1 MVEFKKILF
10 PTDFS
15 PFAEKASEYAVSLA
29 KKYGSKLYV
38 LHVIE
43 QFTYIIDIGIDFRT
57 QTSLE
62 ATARKLLDDTVAS
75 LSKHGVDIEGVL
87 RSGNPFAEIVHF
99 ASREN
104 IDLIVMATHGRTGLE
119 HMLMGSV
126 TEKVIRKAPCPVLT
140 IRRPA

>member
-1 MVEFKKILF
+1 MVDLKKILF

-15 PFAEKASEYAVSLA
+15 PFAERASEYAVSLA
-29 KKYGSKLYV
+29 KKYGSTLYV

-57 QTSLE
+57 ETSLE
-62 ATARKLLDDTVAS
+62 ATARKLLDNTVAS
-75 LSKHGVDIEGVL
+75 LKKHGIEIEEVL
-87 RSGNPFAEIVHF
+87 LSGNPFAEIVRF

-104 IDLIVMATHGRTGLE
+104 IDMIVMATHGRTGLE

-126 TEKVIRKAPCPVLT
+126 TEKVVRRAPCPVLT
-140 IRRPA
+140 VKKPT